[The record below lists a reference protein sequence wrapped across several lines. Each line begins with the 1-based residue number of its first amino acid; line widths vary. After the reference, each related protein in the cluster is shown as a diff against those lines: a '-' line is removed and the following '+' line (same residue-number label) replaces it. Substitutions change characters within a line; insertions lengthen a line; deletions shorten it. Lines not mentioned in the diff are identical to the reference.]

1 MALRIRKKNQ
11 DVERAEEK
19 TYTPGE
25 VCDMFDLARTTL
37 FRWEE
42 LDEIPRAIRDDKDR
56 RTYRWEHLQSIAR
69 LVRRKIG
76 EDINTPSRYS
86 ADQEYP
92 PPQLAEQLYRLE
104 FIMEKDP
111 CRALR
116 MLSALSEKHRFSKVT
131 LDLLLDKV
139 RERPSGD
146 PVRQKI
152 LELLMQQEKMATT
165 PDK

>member
-1 MALRIRKKNQ
+1 
-11 DVERAEEK
+11 
-19 TYTPGE
+19 
-25 VCDMFDLARTTL
+25 MFDLARTTL

-42 LDEIPRAIRDDKDR
+42 LDEIPKAIRDDKDR
-56 RTYRWEHLQSIAR
+56 RIYRWEHLQSIAR
-69 LVRRKIG
+69 LVRKKIG

-86 ADQEYP
+86 PDQEYP

-104 FIMEKDP
+104 FVMERDQ

-131 LDLLLDKV
+131 LDLLLESV
-139 RERPSGD
+139 RKRPCGD

-152 LELLMQQEKMATT
+152 LELLMQQEKIAAA
-165 PDK
+165 PDR

>member
-1 MALRIRKKNQ
+1 M
-11 DVERAEEK
+11 EK
-19 TYTPGE
+19 ADEKLYSPGE
-25 VCDMFDLARTTL
+25 VCELFDLARTTL

-69 LVRRKIG
+69 LVRKKIG

-104 FIMEKDP
+104 FIMEEDQR
-111 CRALR
+111 RALR

-131 LDLLLDKV
+131 LDLLLEKV

-146 PVRQKI
+146 PVRQQI
-152 LELLMQQEKMATT
+152 LELLMKQEKIAMA
-165 PDK
+165 PE